1 MDIYGF
7 IILGSIIGYLIGSI
21 PFAVILSKVIYKVDV
36 RKHGSGNSGAT
47 NVARTLGAKAGLAVL
62 IFDVLKGGLTPFLM
76 YKIAESCLKTSHPDQ
91 LIYLSIIYCVTG
103 ACASIGH
110 CHPIFSSFNGGKAV
124 ASICGFLLFSNYKLF
139 LVAII
144 TFLIIALT
152 TKLVSLG
159 SISAAVIVFIA
170 NFIPFFQDCFIFKYN
185 ELNPEIIGTKAPWFI
200 YMICIAFLALLLIFR
215 HINNIK
221 RLIKKEEKKFSFGK
235 FDKQSTNTK

>member
-21 PFAVILSKVIYKVDV
+21 PFAVILSKLIYKVDV
-36 RKHGSGNSGAT
+36 RKHGSKNSGAT
-47 NVARTLGAKAGLAVL
+47 NVARTLGAKAGLTVL

-91 LIYLSIIYCVTG
+91 LIYLSIVYCITG
-103 ACASIGH
+103 VLASIGH

-139 LVAII
+139 IVAIL
-144 TFLIIALT
+144 TFLLIALIS
-152 TKLVSLG
+152 KIVSLG
-159 SISAAVIVFIA
+159 SISAAVIVFIV
-170 NFIPFFQDCFIFKYN
+170 NFIPFFQDCYIFNYN
-185 ELNPEIIGTKAPWFI
+185 ELIPSAIGSKLPWFI
-200 YMICIAFLALLLIFR
+200 YMVSISFLALLLIFR
-215 HINNIK
+215 HINNIE

-235 FDKQSTNTK
+235 FEKQSTNSK

>member
-76 YKIAESCLKTSHPDQ
+76 YKIAEFCLTNSHPDQ

-124 ASICGFLLFSNYKLF
+124 ASICGFLIFSNYKLF

-144 TFLIIALT
+144 TFLVISLT
-152 TKLVSLG
+152 TKIVSLG
-159 SISAAVIVFIA
+159 SISAAVIVFIV

-185 ELNPEIIGTKAPWFI
+185 ELNPEIIGSKLPWFM
-200 YMICIAFLALLLIFR
+200 YMVCISFLALLLIFR
-215 HINNIK
+215 HISNIK
-221 RLIKKEEKKFSFGK
+221 KLIKKEEKKFSFGK
-235 FDKQSTNTK
+235 FEKQSTNSK